1 MSLTGVFIGGVHG
14 RAARTVLGGR
24 GLTEGGI
31 QHAGD
36 ILRYDGCNQG
46 GRVVLDG
53 RALVLCIARELQRQ
67 NAGRGGDLREHGAKL
82 RIDDGHAVIA
92 PGCKAVAQ
100 QAGDLHA
107 VADADGGGKAKIGAD
122 ELRTA
127 AGELLERL
135 FADGSTQ

>member
-1 MSLTGVFIGGVHG
+1 MTPFRYSASAPETDFCDLLRDGCLPRAVVFEDQRVDELTGVFIGGVHG

-36 ILRYDGCNQG
+36 ILRHDGRNQG

-67 NAGRGGDLREHGAKL
+67 NTGRGGDL
-82 RIDDGHAVIA
+82 
-92 PGCKAVAQ
+92 
-100 QAGDLHA
+100 
-107 VADADGGGKAKIGAD
+107 
-122 ELRTA
+122 
-127 AGELLERL
+127 
-135 FADGSTQ
+135 